1 MATYVDQVLLPG
13 ETIAWRARYH
23 WITYGWPIFWT
34 LVTLGFGIV
43 ITLPWAIVVWI
54 NQKSTDLV
62 ATDRRLIHKTGLIS
76 RKVTESRLGK
86 IETINVDQGI
96 LGRMLGYGTV
106 SVTGTGV
113 SAVSFPNIAD
123 PLGFKRAIEIAA
135 EQAVADDDRDAA

>member
-23 WITYGWPIFWT
+23 WITYFWPIFWT
-34 LVTLGFGIV
+34 AITLGFGIV
-43 ITLPWAIVVWI
+43 VTLPWMIAVWI

-62 ATDRRLIHKTGLIS
+62 ATDRRLIHKTGLVS

-86 IETINVDQGI
+86 IETINVDQSV
-96 LGRMLGYGTV
+96 LGRLLGYGTI

-113 SAVSFPNIAD
+113 SAVSFARIAD

-135 EQAVADDDRDAA
+135 DLAGDRDRNAA